1 MDVAAAQQVQNKC
14 KDEVGQRC
22 QKLFL
27 DFLEGSVISV
37 FDALAEHNIYVK
49 ILGLKLMERLST

>member
-1 MDVAAAQQVQNKC
+1 MDVNAAQQVQNKL

-27 DFLEGSVISV
+27 DFLEG
-37 FDALAEHNIYVK
+37 
-49 ILGLKLMERLST
+49 